1 MGQTQRAYQ
10 VSQRRACS
18 VLRASRSTVRYLSTA
33 DPQEPLRL
41 RLRQLAATHVGYGYQ
56 RLYLLLRRE
65 GWPVNHKRVYRLY
78 REDQLC
84 LRKKPPRR
92 RVACR
97 KRAHR
102 PVATRKNECWS
113 MDFVSDQLF
122 DGRRIRVLTLVD
134 NHTRESLALHAAQR
148 VRGMDVVKVLER
160 VTSDCGRPG
169 SIRVDNGPE
178 FISKDLDLW
187 AYWNGVKLDFSRPG
201 KPTDNALIESF
212 NARFRA
218 ECLNEHWF
226 LTLADAREKIES
238 WRRNYN
244 EHRPHSSLGQLTP
257 AQFARLGHRLPASAT
272 PRPSAAA
279 QAP

>member
-1 MGQTQRAYQ
+1 
-10 VSQRRACS
+10 
-18 VLRASRSTVRYLSTA
+18 
-33 DPQEPLRL
+33 
-41 RLRQLAATHVGYGYQ
+41 
-56 RLYLLLRRE
+56 
-65 GWPVNHKRVYRLY
+65 
-78 REDQLC
+78 
-84 LRKKPPRR
+84 
-92 RVACR
+92 
-97 KRAHR
+97 
-102 PVATRKNECWS
+102 